1 MYIASVATTIK
12 FHEFPNGNVI
22 HNYQPGKVEG
32 PIRSV
37 SWSRDG
43 NWLVV
48 VPHSGQTEIVSTKD
62 QLKLLKTIHEVDEPT
77 VACFQNTTKK
87 LVGIGTKS
95 GLVLIYDIKSR
106 NVKKRFPRASTQVTH
121 VAFTAK
127 DTHCVAACKNGEVLV
142 YNNVTNSPP
151 ANLRVPKSNSVSC
164 LKTNQLKR
172 NLVLGGSNEGIV
184 VVWDININRSKFCTE
199 AHKAPV
205 SSVAFSPVNPDLIIT
220 AGSDRQFCFYDIIDN
235 KCIANVPVENNIT
248 AVDFSPDGTS
258 FVLASQNGRVY
269 VYDSRNIQ
277 EPVHSFIAHKSAIK
291 YIAFQKVNE
300 SNDSSVCSI
309 SKSSEN
315 SACLLAED
323 IKKQPRRS
331 VRTSD
336 FFGMYVHT
344 VDGALE
350 AKSVASMEGGDSFIA
365 ALGLDKSNASE
376 SVNNDD
382 VFLKADISRLP
393 SIHDAELPSSN
404 SIHLGKVDVSD
415 CKPKQFSS
423 TPKFQFF
430 TKSEMSPTIVQN
442 VVPNNA
448 STSDIKAVVRECF
461 NEEFRN
467 VVSDLKNDI
476 KYQATH
482 TTYQLRS
489 MLLDM
494 QMAMVKEFI
503 KVENFNNRLRDDML
517 PNSNYEA
524 SLVEE
529 NDRLRKRI
537 DFLEEQLKNLSE
549 DKESGV

>member
-1 MYIASVATTIK
+1 MYIASASTTIK
-12 FHEFPNGNVI
+12 FHEFPDGNVI

-37 SWSRDG
+37 SWSQDG

-106 NVKKRFPRASTQVTH
+106 NVKKRFARASTQVTH

-127 DTHCVAACKNGEVLV
+127 DTHCVAGCKNGEILV

-151 ANLRVPKSNSVSC
+151 SNLRVPKSNSISC

-172 NLVLGGSNEGIV
+172 NLVLGGSNEGVV

-220 AGSDRQFCFYDIIDN
+220 AGSDRQFCFYDIVDN

-258 FVLASQNGRVY
+258 FVMASQNGRVY

-277 EPVHSFIAHKSAIK
+277 EPVHSFTAHKSAIK
-291 YIAFQKVNE
+291 HITFQKVNE
-300 SNDSSVCSI
+300 SSDSSVCSI
-309 SKSSEN
+309 SKSSDN
-315 SACLLAED
+315 SAAED
-323 IKKQPRRS
+323 IKKKPFRS

-344 VDGALE
+344 VDGTRE
-350 AKSVASMEGGDSFIA
+350 AHSVASIEGGDSFIA

-382 VFLKADISRLP
+382 VFIKTDISRLP

-404 SIHLGKVDVSD
+404 SIAKPNNLSD

-423 TPKFQFF
+423 TPKFQYFA
-430 TKSEMSPTIVQN
+430 KSEMSPITVQN
-442 VVPNNA
+442 VLPSSA
-448 STSDIKAVVRECF
+448 SNSDIKSVVRECF

-489 MLLDM
+489 MLLDV

-537 DFLEEQLKNLSE
+537 DFLEEQLKNLSN
-549 DKESGV
+549 DKETGE